1 MVLTFVVSLLLT
13 FFVVNA
19 TRKSWDYVVTTS
31 LLHFIICCIGE
42 ARVILAVHL
51 KGDPH
56 FDRRDLPHVS
66 LTPTHCPFLISVQ

>member
-51 KGDPH
+51 MTDVML
-56 FDRRDLPHVS
+56 RALLHVS
-66 LTPTHCPFLISVQ
+66 LTPTHCPFLIPVQ

>member
-51 KGDPH
+51 KGDP
-56 FDRRDLPHVS
+56 
-66 LTPTHCPFLISVQ
+66 PF